1 MGSHQTSVSAK
12 INYFDI
18 EENLL
23 KELEIS
29 GHFEENV
36 GSNVYSY
43 YFGNNFNKSIQE
55 RKDDKSKLKEFFDAN
70 STCAG
75 TELNSTLKRKT
86 RKDFDSR
93 NSRKHNYNNRTPL
106 SASPICNKRGSDDEG
121 RNHDESNDEIGDRD
135 YDGLDCNYSC
145 EDDDPEEML
154 DNDIEDDDSQNES
167 APTAPTYDD
176 GDQNYAMEN
185 LEDIKKLPIKDLI
198 YKLFLNIYNNE
209 EENIQKLKNEIF
221 PKITEQ
227 THLDSHINNAISK
240 CMDHV
245 KDELQSYIKKNLKS
259 QKKKSMIN
267 DLPFIPFTDNQQ
279 SYNEII
285 DKIIDFYELFKSSIT
300 NIVEVWREKL
310 NHIEKLYDIFEY
322 RHKRL
327 FSLNIWQDKEIMDTM
342 RLYFD
347 QSTSYDNISK
357 SIKFYKH
364 LFISSVKS

>member
-1 MGSHQTSVSAK
+1 
-12 INYFDI
+12 
-18 EENLL
+18 
-23 KELEIS
+23 
-29 GHFEENV
+29 
-36 GSNVYSY
+36 
-43 YFGNNFNKSIQE
+43 
-55 RKDDKSKLKEFFDAN
+55 
-70 STCAG
+70 
-75 TELNSTLKRKT
+75 
-86 RKDFDSR
+86 
-93 NSRKHNYNNRTPL
+93 
-106 SASPICNKRGSDDEG
+106 
-121 RNHDESNDEIGDRD
+121 
-135 YDGLDCNYSC
+135 
-145 EDDDPEEML
+145 ML

-357 SIKFYKH
+357 SIKFYKY
-364 LFISSVKS
+364 LSISSVKS

>member
-1 MGSHQTSVSAK
+1 
-12 INYFDI
+12 
-18 EENLL
+18 
-23 KELEIS
+23 
-29 GHFEENV
+29 
-36 GSNVYSY
+36 
-43 YFGNNFNKSIQE
+43 
-55 RKDDKSKLKEFFDAN
+55 
-70 STCAG
+70 
-75 TELNSTLKRKT
+75 
-86 RKDFDSR
+86 
-93 NSRKHNYNNRTPL
+93 
-106 SASPICNKRGSDDEG
+106 
-121 RNHDESNDEIGDRD
+121 
-135 YDGLDCNYSC
+135 
-145 EDDDPEEML
+145 ML

-364 LFISSVKS
+364 LLISSVKS